1 MDGSMI
7 VLDFERIWPSVP
19 YILEGVQVTL
29 AYTSVSLCLGF
40 LWGMLLALSKVS
52 HINFLKG
59 FAGFYTSIFRG
70 TPLLLQLIL
79 NYHATPQL
87 TGYTISIWEAGILT
101 FTLNSGAYVSEHIRG
116 GINGVD
122 KGQMDAA
129 LSLGL
134 SYPLIM
140 KDIILPQ
147 AIRIILPSLVNEA
160 IDLLKESAL
169 ISVIGGADILRRAN
183 IVASEK
189 YLYFE
194 PLLIAGFLYYILVMV
209 LSFAAQIL
217 EKKLKTS

>member
-1 MDGSMI
+1 M

-19 YILEGVQVTL
+19 YILQGIQVTL
-29 AYTSVSLCLGF
+29 AYTSVSLLLGF
-40 LWGMLLALSKVS
+40 FWGTILALFKVS
-52 HINFLKG
+52 HIVLLRG
-59 FAGFYTSIFRG
+59 IAGFYTSIFRG
-70 TPLLLQLIL
+70 TPLLLQLTII
-79 NYHATPQL
+79 YYATPQM

-101 FTLNSGAYVSEHIRG
+101 FTLNSAAYVAEHIRA

-147 AIRIILPSLVNEA
+147 AIRIILPSLVNES

-169 ISVIGGADILRRAN
+169 ISVIGGADILRRAY

-189 YLYFE
+189 YIYFE
-194 PLLIAGFLYYILVMV
+194 PLLIAGFLYYILVMG
-209 LSFAAQIL
+209 LSFVARLL
-217 EKKLKTS
+217 EKKLNTP